1 MVLKGF
7 SASPGF
13 ALGNI
18 FVYIDNIRIPKECFI
33 TEDEKHLHH
42 EKYLTIREQAKKE
55 LEALYVSMQEKDT
68 EKAAIFL
75 AQKEIADDIIIN
87 EDIPSKIL
95 NDLWAGD
102 WAIYQVYESVLSV
115 FKNIPDP
122 LIAERAVDFE
132 DVRALL
138 IRLWYGQKGKRLSD
152 LKEPVIIAARDL
164 KPSDT
169 ATLDR
174 NNVLAILTETGGI
187 TSHTAIIAKSYGI
200 PAILSIEGLLNHA
213 ENGQFAAVD
222 AEEGKVVLTP
232 DVNTANEITKKMNI
246 FMREREE
253 TEKFLHKDAFTS
265 CGVKIDIGLNISGV
279 NLNEELK
286 AKEFTDS
293 VGLFRTEFLFLGR
306 TSLPSEEEQF
316 SSYKRILESFAAS
329 SDASR
334 ANKNVIL
341 RTLDIGADKQISS
354 MNIAHEDN
362 PFLGNRGVRFCFSNP
377 EIFSTQIRAA
387 LRASVFGNLW
397 LMFPMIDS
405 IETFRSAKE
414 IVEKIKN
421 DLKRENIPVGDFK
434 TGIMI
439 EVPSI
444 ALIANLAAKE
454 TDFASI
460 GSNDLCQYL
469 CAADRM
475 NSSVDKHYN
484 QYHPAMF
491 RLIKE
496 TVSAFYKESKPISI
510 CGELGGDVSAVPALI
525 GMGLRKLSMSA
536 PSVAK
541 VKRVVSALS
550 IKKCEEIAEKVLK
563 MSTATEIEKYLKQK

>member
-286 AKEFTDS
+286 AKEFSDS

-454 TDFASI
+454 ADFASI